1 MFIKY
6 FGLLILLYSSM
17 FEVASSVNRDNLEN
31 YQLFRQCGTEDS
43 SKLNINLRIFNG
55 ETAERYEAPWY
66 D

>member
-1 MFIKY
+1 
-6 FGLLILLYSSM
+6 M

-43 SKLNINLRIFNG
+43 SKSNINLRIFNG